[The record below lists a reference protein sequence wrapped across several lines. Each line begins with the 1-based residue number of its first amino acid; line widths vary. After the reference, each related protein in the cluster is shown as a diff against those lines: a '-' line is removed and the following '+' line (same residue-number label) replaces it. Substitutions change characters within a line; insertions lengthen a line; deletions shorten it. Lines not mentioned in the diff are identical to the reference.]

1 MFRLLLITITF
12 FHLSILTAY
21 SQNISGEVIDGDTKE
36 SLPFVNVSCK
46 QADATIAIVS
56 TDFDGKFTLEVKEK
70 GDYELQFHY
79 TGYKLNSRI
88 ITVNDDLDI
97 SLGQILLKSTI
108 TELEG
113 VTVTAEKESVNMT
126 ADGMSFNVEE
136 GGGANMEDIV
146 SGMPSITMDENG
158 EVTSNGEQVVILVNG
173 EESSLENPLEDIP
186 MQLIERVELL
196 NNPPAEYTS
205 ATTAIN
211 IVLKENV
218 KLGNNARIY
227 VEGGMPTQAKAGFNI
242 SRSGDKWS
250 TTVNVRYIQN
260 ELPYKNSSE
269 RLNYGSNTRENE
281 SEYTQGLKMF
291 NANWSSSYALSVN
304 DKLRFNLS
312 YSHRENTTESE
323 EEELVQNIDP
333 DNINPRI
340 NYRTASNNRL
350 TKRLQAQLNYDKHFM
365 TEGRKFLTTIRFSID
380 DYDQLNTNQTNTL
393 YLDTDELRYNDE
405 RLTER
410 DRPSKNLFAN
420 VKYVHPF
427 NPSSILT
434 TGFRNQTKIQTNT
447 ERFYNRDEDG
457 EETNRGLGY
466 QNTDYLNQKFTAYF
480 QYKYKFVNDL
490 TLNVGGIAENSVI
503 NSDIENLEDTFSTQN
518 NFWVF
523 NPNASLNKKFNENWM
538 GRIAYSFRMNTPPEW
553 MLNPTIND
561 SNPLFISSGNPN
573 LTLQKKQKLVL
584 DVTNHQD
591 NFSTRGGVFFR
602 STIDGVERV
611 FENKGDTI
619 YSTFANIVDKYTVGT
634 NIYVQYQLSKKHR
647 IILSGDLYHDMYNTR
662 TGDFPLSQTMFNGK
676 MTYKANLLN
685 GFRVRL
691 TGYYLSQTIR
701 YNGTMTPASGVDAS
715 VSKSIYEGKGRLWLT
730 AVDIFSTRKIYR
742 SNISRTFESSNV
754 VDLPTTVKLGFSWSF
769 FSV

>member
-1 MFRLLLITITF
+1 MIF
-12 FHLSILTAY
+12 SAY
-21 SQNISGEVIDGDTKE
+21 SQNITGEVIDEETKE

-56 TDFDGKFTLEVKEK
+56 TDFDGKFTLTVKEK
-70 GDYELQFHY
+70 GDYEIQFHY
-79 TGYKLNSRI
+79 TGYKVNNRI

-97 SLGQILLKSTI
+97 SLGQILLKSNI

-113 VTVTAEKESVNMT
+113 VTVTAQKESVNMT

-146 SGMPSITMDENG
+146 SGMPSISMDENG

-205 ATTAIN
+205 AATAIN
-211 IVLKENV
+211 IVLKEDV
-218 KLGNNARIY
+218 KLGNNAKIY
-227 VEGGMPTQAKAGFNI
+227 AEGGTPMQMKAGFNV
-242 SRSGDKWS
+242 SRSGNKWS
-250 TTVNVRYIQN
+250 STLNMRYIQN
-260 ELPYKNSSE
+260 ELPYENSSE
-269 RLNYGSNTRENE
+269 RLNYGSNLRENE
-281 SEYTQGLKMF
+281 SEYIQSLKLF
-291 NANWSSSYALSVN
+291 TANWSSSYAFSPN

-312 YSHRENTTESE
+312 YSSRENITDSE
-323 EEELVQNIDP
+323 EEEFVVNVDS
-333 DNINPRI
+333 DNLNPRT
-340 NYRTASNNRL
+340 NFRSALNTRL
-350 TKRLQAQLNYDKHFM
+350 MTRLQAQLNYDKHFL
-365 TEGRKFLTTIRFSID
+365 TEGRKLLTTIRFSVD
-380 DYDQLNTNQTNTL
+380 DYDQVNSNQTNTL
-393 YLDTDELRYNDE
+393 YESGDITYNDE

-410 DRPSKNLFAN
+410 DRPSKNFFAN
-420 VKYVHPF
+420 LKYVHPF

-434 TGFRNQTKIQTNT
+434 TGFRNTTKVQTNT
-447 ERFYNRDEDG
+447 ERFFNRSEDG
-457 EETNRGLGY
+457 EETDRGLGY

-490 TLNVGGIAENSVI
+490 TLNVGGIAENSI
-503 NSDIENLEDTFSTQN
+503 ITSDIVNREDSFTTEN

-538 GRIAYSFRMNTPPEW
+538 GRIAYSFRLNTPPEW

-573 LTLQKKQKLVL
+573 LSLQKKQNLVL
-584 DVTNHQD
+584 DVTNHQEK
-591 NFSTRGGVFFR
+591 FSTRGGVFFR

-619 YSTFANIVDKYTVGT
+619 YSTFDNIMDKYTVGT

-647 IILSGDLYHDMYNTR
+647 IILSGDLYHDMFNTR
-662 TGDFPLSQTMFNGK
+662 TGDYPLTQTMFNGK
-676 MTYKANLLN
+676 MTYKANVLN
-685 GFRVRL
+685 GLRIRL

-715 VSKSIYEGKGRLWLT
+715 VSKTIYGGKGRIWLT

-742 SNISRTFESSNV
+742 TNISRTFESTSV